1 MPGLLYTLPGTGVW
15 LSALASAGA
24 FNFPLRCCDQISGM
38 RNVRGL
44 LILVALT
51 TGTVGCSAP
60 YRTAGGAAVGGAA
73 GVLGGALLAGPV
85 GAVAGG
91 AAGAATGAA
100 LAAPREDQLR

>member
-1 MPGLLYTLPGTGVW
+1 
-15 LSALASAGA
+15 
-24 FNFPLRCCDQISGM
+24 M

-51 TGTVGCSAP
+51 TELMGCSGS

-73 GVLGGALLAGPV
+73 GVLGGALVAGPV

-100 LAAPREDQLR
+100 LSAPREEYLR